1 MQRSTKTRWWQNVAY
16 PRALALR
23 AFPHGARRAIAQA
36 VRDAEQRHGGQIRV
50 VVEPALDMH
59 HLWRGVSPRQRA
71 VGLFASTRVWDTAHH
86 DGVLV
91 YLLLAERAVEIVAD
105 RGLADKVSPAEWQ
118 QACDVMRDLLRR
130 RRPMDAVLAGI
141 AGVDALR
148 AAHVP
153 EPSGGPAPRRV
164 NELPDWPLILWR

>member
-1 MQRSTKTRWWQNVAY
+1 MQRAPKARWWQNAAY
-16 PRALALR
+16 PRALARR
-23 AFPHGARRAIAQA
+23 AFPHAARLAIAQA
-36 VRDAEQRHGGQIRV
+36 VHDAEQRHGGQIRV
-50 VVEPALDMH
+50 VVEPALDLH
-59 HLWRGVSPRQRA
+59 HLWRGVTPRQRA
-71 VGLFASTRVWDTAHH
+71 VGLFASMRIWDTAHN

-105 RGLADKVSPAEWQ
+105 RGIADKVSPTEWQ

-130 RRPMDAVLAGI
+130 RRPLDAVLAGI

-148 AAHVP
+148 ATHLP
-153 EPSGGPAPRRV
+153 EPPEGAAPRRV